1 MNKLLKVIFYV
12 EVGLR
17 LLQKGVAVMVLFC
30 KAGCVQLLVLHI
42 TSASGV
48 WHDCID
54 LPFGAGAGSF
64 GAVASPGMVEGSGA
78 RLH

>member
-1 MNKLLKVIFYV
+1 M
-12 EVGLR
+12 GLR

-30 KAGCVQLLVLHI
+30 KAAYHLLHI

-64 GAVASPGMVEGSGA
+64 GAVASPVMVEGSGA